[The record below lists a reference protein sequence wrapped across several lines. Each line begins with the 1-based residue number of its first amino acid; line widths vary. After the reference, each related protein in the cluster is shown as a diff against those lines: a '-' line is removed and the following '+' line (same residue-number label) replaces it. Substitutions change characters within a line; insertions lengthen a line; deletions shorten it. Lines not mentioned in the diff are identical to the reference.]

1 MTLKEL
7 LTQVGFDELLPHLKK
22 REPKHLDNMC
32 AFREAYD
39 ILQGMKPDTEFK
51 GEIHVEWSGGVFE
64 CEEKWIRVGPMHDC
78 SWEEDLAKEIVI
90 ADDVHLSPAELA
102 MHCLWEITY
111 WGFSPDEREETWQ
124 RKFGPKVLTNKYEVA
139 LDKLEESIWRH
150 QTPIWRHQTP
160 RRLRSKGKDGRRYV
174 KWTNARDFFNNRM
187 NRSKRKREYR
197 QDKRKEYLR
206 KMATRENLVRTL
218 SAEGSSFRRNEVEF
232 LLHVQYGR
240 QYDYRSVT
248 SNIENRLDYIFESMT
263 RYQQV
268 DLSRYDGAL
277 LFLRIPAGAPLEES
291 ALTAFKHGV
300 RARLGYADIRFGSM
314 TREAD
319 TPEVAATLLLNKCKV
334 D

>member
-7 LTQVGFDELLPHLKK
+7 LTQVGFDELLPYLEKH
-22 REPKHLDNMC
+22 EPEHLDNLY

-39 ILQGMKPDTEFK
+39 ILRNMEPANNFEGKIF
-51 GEIHVEWSGGVFE
+51 VEWHGGE
-64 CEEKWIRVGPMHDC
+64 WEDEEKWIGVSPMHDC
-78 SWEEDLAKEIVI
+78 TWEEDLAKEIIV
-90 ADDVHLSPAELA
+90 ADDVHISKIEIA

-124 RKFGPKVLTNKYEVA
+124 RKFGPKILNNKYEIA
-139 LDKLEESIWRH
+139 LDKLEES
-150 QTPIWRHQTP
+150 IWRHQTP

-174 KWTNARDFFNNRM
+174 TWTNARDFFNNRM

-218 SAEGSSFRRNEVEF
+218 SSEGSSFRRNEVEF

-268 DLSRYDGAL
+268 DLSRYNSAVI
-277 LFLRIPAGAPLEES
+277 FLQFPLGKPLDELSLTSFKQRIREW
-291 ALTAFKHGV
+291 
-300 RARLGYADIRFGSM
+300 LGYTDILFGSIEVE
-314 TREAD
+314 TEAPD
-319 TPEVAATLLLNKCKV
+319 VNVTLLLSRRMEK
-334 D
+334 

>member
-7 LTQVGFDELLPHLKK
+7 LTQVGFDELLPYLEKH
-22 REPKHLDNMC
+22 EPEHLDNLYD
-32 AFREAYD
+32 FREAYD
-39 ILQGMKPDTEFK
+39 ILRNMKPANNFEGKIF
-51 GEIHVEWSGGVFE
+51 VEWHGGE
-64 CEEKWIRVGPMHDC
+64 WEDEEKWIGVSPMHDC
-78 SWEEDLAKEIVI
+78 TWEEDLAKEIVV
-90 ADDVHLSPAELA
+90 ADDVHLTLAELA

-124 RKFGPKVLTNKYEVA
+124 RKFGPKVLANKYEIA
-139 LDKLEESIWRH
+139 LDKLEESIWK
-150 QTPIWRHQTP
+150 HQTP
-160 RRLRSKGKDGRRYV
+160 RRLRSRGRQGERCV
-174 KWTNARDFFNNRM
+174 RVEFPIKWNFDRK

-197 QDKRKEYLR
+197 QDKREEYLR

-268 DLSRYDGAL
+268 DLSRYNSAVI
-277 LFLRIPAGAPLEES
+277 FLQFPLGKPLDELSLTSFKQRIREW
-291 ALTAFKHGV
+291 
-300 RARLGYADIRFGSM
+300 LGYTDILFGSIEVK
-314 TREAD
+314 TEAPD
-319 TPEVAATLLLNKCKV
+319 VNVTLLLSRRMEK
-334 D
+334 

>member
-7 LTQVGFDELLPHLKK
+7 LTQVGFDELLPYLEKH
-22 REPKHLDNMC
+22 EPEHLDNLYD
-32 AFREAYD
+32 FREAYD
-39 ILQGMKPDTEFK
+39 ILRNMKPANNFEGKIF
-51 GEIHVEWSGGVFE
+51 VEWHGGE
-64 CEEKWIRVGPMHDC
+64 WEDEEKWIGVSPMHDC
-78 SWEEDLAKEIVI
+78 TWEEDLAKEIVV
-90 ADDVHLSPAELA
+90 ADDVHLTLAELA

-124 RKFGPKVLTNKYEVA
+124 RKFGPKILNNKYEVA
-139 LDKLEESIWRH
+139 LDKLEES
-150 QTPIWRHQTP
+150 IWRHQTP

-174 KWTNARDFFNNRM
+174 TWTNARDFFNNRM

-218 SAEGSSFRRNEVEF
+218 SSEGSSFRRNEVEF

-268 DLSRYDGAL
+268 DLSRYNSAVI
-277 LFLRIPAGAPLEES
+277 FLQFPLGKPLDELSLTSFKQRIREW
-291 ALTAFKHGV
+291 
-300 RARLGYADIRFGSM
+300 LGYTDILFGSIEVE
-314 TREAD
+314 TEAPD
-319 TPEVAATLLLNKCKV
+319 VNVTLLLSRRMEK
-334 D
+334 

>member
-22 REPKHLDNMC
+22 REPKHLDNMY

-39 ILQGMKPDTEFK
+39 ILQSMKPDTEFK

-64 CEEKWIRVGPMHDC
+64 CEEKWIRVGPMHDS

-111 WGFSPDEREETWQ
+111 WGFSPAERQETWQ
-124 RKFGPKVLTNKYEVA
+124 RKFGSKVLNNKYEVA
-139 LDKLEESIWRH
+139 LDKLKESIWRH
-150 QTPIWRHQTP
+150 QIP

-174 KWTNARDFFNNRM
+174 TWINARDFFNNRM

-206 KMATRENLVRTL
+206 KMAARENLVRKL
-218 SAEGSSFRRNEVEF
+218 SAEGSSFRRNEVDF
-232 LLHVQYGR
+232 LLNVQYGR

-248 SNIENRLDYIFESMT
+248 QNSDSRLAYILESMT
-263 RYQQV
+263 QYQQL
-268 DLSRYDGAL
+268 DLTKYDCAVIFIL
-277 LFLRIPAGAPLEES
+277 YPSHCSLDETELEIFCKS
-291 ALTAFKHGV
+291 VMQH
-300 RARLGYADIRFGSM
+300 LGYTNMLFGM
-314 TREAD
+314 QTED
-319 TPEVAATLLLNKCKV
+319 YEKKEVKVTLLLNKR
-334 D
+334 

>member
-7 LTQVGFDELLPHLKK
+7 VMMVDFDSLRPHLEKF
-22 REPKHLDNMC
+22 EPEHLDNIY

-39 ILQGMKPDTEFK
+39 ILRRMTPAKNGQH
-51 GEIHVEWSGGVFE
+51 EIHVSWSGGE
-64 CEEKWIRVGPMHDC
+64 MEGEKKWISVHPMHEV
-78 SWEEDLAKEIVI
+78 SWEEDLAADVVV
-90 ADDVHLSPAELA
+90 ADDVHLTDEELA

-124 RKFGPKVLTNKYEVA
+124 RKFGPKVLNNKYEIA

-150 QTPIWRHQTP
+150 QTP
-160 RRLRSKGKDGRRYV
+160 RRLRSRGKDGRRYIT
-174 KWTNARDFFNNRM
+174 WTNARDFFDNRM

-197 QDKRKEYLR
+197 QDKRQEYLR
-206 KMATRENLVRTL
+206 KMAVRENLVRML
-218 SAEGSSFRRNEVEF
+218 SAEGSSFRRSDVDF
-232 LLHVQYGR
+232 LFHVQYGK

-248 SNIENRLDYIFESMT
+248 LDAGSRLTYILESMT
-263 RYQQV
+263 RYQQL

-277 LFLRIPAGAPLEES
+277 IFLRIPSSIPLKES
-291 ALTAFKHGV
+291 VWVAFEQGV
-300 RARLGYADIRFGSM
+300 RERLGYADIRFGSI

-319 TPEVAATLLLNKCKV
+319 TPEVAVTLLLNKSKV

>member
-7 LTQVGFDELLPHLKK
+7 LTQVGFDELLPYLEKY
-22 REPKHLDNMC
+22 EPEHLDNLY

-39 ILQGMKPDTEFK
+39 ILRNMEPANNFEGKIF
-51 GEIHVEWSGGVFE
+51 VEWHGGE
-64 CEEKWIRVGPMHDC
+64 WEDEEKWIGVSPMHDC
-78 SWEEDLAKEIVI
+78 TWEEDLAKEIVV
-90 ADDVHLSPAELA
+90 ANDVHLTLAELA

-124 RKFGPKVLTNKYEVA
+124 RKFGPKILNNKYEVA

-150 QTPIWRHQTP
+150 QTP
-160 RRLRSKGKDGRRYV
+160 RRLRSRGRQGERCV
-174 KWTNARDFFNNRM
+174 RIEFPIKWNPERK

-197 QDKRKEYLR
+197 QDKREEYLR
-206 KMATRENLVRTL
+206 KMATRENLVRML

-268 DLSRYDGAL
+268 DLSRYNSAVI
-277 LFLRIPAGAPLEES
+277 FLQFPLGKPLDELSLNSFKQRIREW
-291 ALTAFKHGV
+291 
-300 RARLGYADIRFGSM
+300 LGYTDIYFGSVGVE
-314 TREAD
+314 TEAPD
-319 TPEVAATLLLNKCKV
+319 VNVTLLLSR
-334 D
+334 